1 MQGDDWD
8 NGSMKRFGLPMDDRT
23 GDGTF
28 ASGLLHRRGGVHPAG
43 GPGRLWL
50 RHALP
55 TRTYRKETNAQHSH
69 FGDTY
74 RPVAATVPTG
84 ARQSLILGV
93 RPSATRRE

>member
-43 GPGRLWL
+43 GPRQLWL
-50 RHALP
+50 D
-55 TRTYRKETNAQHSH
+55 TRCQHERYRKETNAQHSH
-69 FGDTY
+69 SETRID
-74 RPVAATVPTG
+74 R
-84 ARQSLILGV
+84 SLLLFLLEQDK
-93 RPSATRRE
+93 A